1 VDGSDFVSKTN
12 FINKSYKNKL
22 RATYTLLMFIILFL
36 ISIFVY
42 FQMKMTI
49 NPIIGDI
56 GKDVVNSQIQSL
68 GDQFDDQI
76 KLLEWIGSTEP
87 FKNGDMS
94 VIKKEL
100 DNQMRKHGDVI
111 LSIKYKSINS
121 EEYENNQHNI
131 KSLDDYEKK
140 LLETESDT
148 FKSRAFFND
157 KLGEYI
163 VYMGEKVID
172 NDGNVRGVLSINTS
186 VKNVVASLD
195 KTNIGK
201 VKKIWIFDSFG
212 NVIVNSSKEQA
223 PTLDVESLKNDDSS
237 NKMIDLRPI
246 NPKDTSDNLFY
257 SKIPNTDN
265 LYLVTRVEHGDFTN
279 AMKLLLFI
287 CLCGTIVISILIFI
301 AANKMTNFVTKPLS
315 RMVESIESSNG
326 INFIE
331 IPNDLKASK
340 DEIGILANTIDKMA
354 ENIRYS
360 VQALNSEIKERKKA
374 EEHLIV
380 LNDELECRVRERTKS
395 LTMVTN
401 HLSIS
406 EDRFRIAMEASHIG
420 VYDIDCNSNLFVVN
434 RVFLKLINSPEY
446 RRCIAEQRD
455 WVQFDG
461 RLEDY
466 IYSEDVLNFS
476 QFSEDKLPIIGEDFY
491 SEFRLKED
499 PNVWLSFIG
508 QSINEDESGKAVR
521 FIGVLQNISERKK
534 TEVELNIA
542 KEEAEEASLA
552 KSQFLANMS
561 HEIRTPMNAIM
572 GLTHLINQSN
582 FNESQ
587 KNYISK
593 IEGSSKILLRI
604 INDIL
609 DFSKIEAG
617 KLEIENIK
625 FNLYKVFENVSTLY
639 TPSATNKGIDI
650 NFDIGEGVPD
660 TLKGDPIRLEQILSN
675 LTTNAIKFTSQGEVN
690 VAVRI
695 VEEQEDKVKL
705 HFSVTD
711 TGIGLTKEQI
721 EKLFTAFTQA
731 DNSMTRKYGGTG
743 LGLTITK
750 QLVELMNGHIWVE
763 SEYGEG
769 SVFQFSIQLD
779 KVSNV
784 VNPSYEKYPDLHGKK
799 ILVIDH
805 NKTSLMI
812 IERMLKS
819 FLLDVTTLRDP
830 FEAIE
835 LLEKNNFDLLIIDF
849 NLPELSGIDL
859 YKRLVV
865 NTEIKV
871 PKTIFVSANGRESY
885 YNQANQ
891 LGVKNF
897 LVKPINQSLMFDAV
911 MDAFKGTEIREINRE
926 NNKDNQVKVQRVL
939 KDKKILLVED
949 NDINQLVAKDIL
961 EQAGINVSIASNG
974 EEAIKYVRANKF
986 DIVLMDV
993 QMPIMDGYKATEI
1006 LRKTYTS
1013 SELPIIAMT
1022 ANALKGDREKSIDSG
1037 MNDYISKPINP
1048 EIMFETIGKWISG
1061 NNTPNIEKPLKET
1074 LEGKNITLEEKIEG
1088 SKEKVEILDFDET
1101 LIKLGNKQDFYYSLL
1116 KRYND
1121 SYSNL
1126 VNEFSDMRKNK
1137 QYDEAKRFIHS
1148 IKGVT
1153 GNIGAMKLNK
1163 FIVQFEEQYES
1174 YDDESLNE
1182 NLATLS
1188 ALNEELLNII
1198 TGFIAPKD
1206 VEEKQLNYKFDFN
1219 EALAKLLE
1227 DLQKARA
1234 KEIKESMNYL
1244 VTNSKDM
1251 IFMTEV
1257 SEIKKLV
1264 DRYRFKEAKVMVE
1277 ELLKVAREENNG

>member
-1 VDGSDFVSKTN
+1 MTKTN

-22 RATYTLLMFIILFL
+22 RATYTLLMFIILIL

-56 GKDVVNSQIQSL
+56 GKDVVDSQIQYL

-76 KLLEWIGSTEP
+76 KLLELIGSTEP
-87 FKNGDMS
+87 FKNGDIS
-94 VIKKEL
+94 VIKREL

-111 LSIKYKSINS
+111 LSIKYKSIDS

-131 KSLDDYEKK
+131 KLLDDYEKK

-148 FKSRAFFND
+148 FKSHAFFNE

-163 VYMGEKVID
+163 VYMSEKVID

-201 VKKIWIFDSFG
+201 MKKIWIFDSYG

-223 PTLDVESLKNDDSS
+223 PTIDIESLKNDDNS
-237 NKMIDLRPI
+237 NNIIDLRPI

-257 SKIPNTDN
+257 SKIPNTEN

-315 RMVESIESSNG
+315 RMVETIESSND

-340 DEIGILANTIDKMA
+340 DEIGVLANTIDKMA
-354 ENIRYS
+354 KNIRCN
-360 VQALNSEIKERKKA
+360 VQVLNIEIKERKKA
-374 EEHLIV
+374 EKRLII
-380 LNDELECRVRERTKS
+380 LNDELECRVQERTKA
-395 LTMVTN
+395 LTNVTN
-401 HLSIS
+401 NLAIS
-406 EDRFRIAMEASHIG
+406 EDRFRIAMEASHLG
-420 VYDIDCNSNLFVVN
+420 LYDIDCNNNLFVVN
-434 RVFLKLINSPEY
+434 KVFLKLINAPEY
-446 RRCIAEQRD
+446 RKCIIEQRD

-461 RLEDY
+461 KLEDY
-466 IYSEDVLNFS
+466 VYSEDILNFTR
-476 QFSEDKLPIIGEDFY
+476 FGEDKLPIIGEDFY

-572 GLTHLINQSN
+572 GLTHLVNQSN
-582 FNESQ
+582 LNESQ

-639 TPSATNKGIDI
+639 TLSATNKGIDI

-695 VEEQEDKVKL
+695 VEELEDKVKL

-721 EKLFTAFTQA
+721 QKLFTAFTQA

-750 QLVELMNGHIWVE
+750 QLVELMNGEIWVE

-769 SVFQFSIQLD
+769 SVFQFNIQFD
-779 KVSNV
+779 KVSNII
-784 VNPSYEKYPDLHGKK
+784 NPSYEKYPDLRGKK

-812 IERMLKS
+812 LDRMLSS

-830 FEAIE
+830 FEAIK
-835 LLEKNNFDLLIIDF
+835 LLENNNFDLLIIDF

-871 PKTIFVSANGRESY
+871 PKTIFVSATGRESY
-885 YNQANQ
+885 YNQVNQ

-911 MDAFKGTEIREINRE
+911 MDALKGTEIKEINRE
-926 NNKDNQVKVQRVL
+926 YNEDNKLKVQRVL

-961 EQAGINVSIASNG
+961 EQVGINVSIASNG

-1006 LRKTYTS
+1006 LRETYTS

-1061 NNTPNIEKPLKET
+1061 KSTQIIENPLKET
-1074 LEGKNITLEEKIEG
+1074 FD
-1088 SKEKVEILDFDET
+1088 EKVEILDFDKT

-1126 VNEFSDMRKNK
+1126 VNEFSDMKKNK

-1148 IKGVT
+1148 LKGVT

-1163 FIVQFEEQYES
+1163 FIVKFEEQYES

-1198 TGFIAPKD
+1198 TGVIAPKD
-1206 VEEKQLNYKFDFN
+1206 VEEKELNYKFNFN
-1219 EALAKLLE
+1219 EALVKLLE

-1251 IFMTEV
+1251 SFMTEI

-1277 ELLKVAREENNG
+1277 ELINVAGEDNNG